1 MDTDHLNVSSEHAP
15 IKPHHGRSDT
25 RNENSLKSCSE
36 SSSPNKT
43 IQEDDKNSITSEE

>member
-1 MDTDHLNVSSEHAP
+1 MDTDHLNVSSEHHP
-15 IKPHHGRSDT
+15 IKEHHRRNDT

-43 IQEDDKNSITSEE
+43 IQDDDRNSITSEE